1 MLCSTSPALP
11 EYSNHPS
18 HGPILKTLLWGRVGE
33 RSNVYMY
40 DIPPETSDS
49 SSMDTHTQTNPFNG
63 QLVPNHILFHESY
76 NRQRLDLA
84 GPVKNTLTWAAGHLV
99 NREPE
104 GEEIVRAER
113 RTYSL

>member
-18 HGPILKTLLWGRVGE
+18 HGPILKTLLGGRVGE
-33 RSNVYMY
+33 RVGERSDVSMY

-49 SSMDTHTQTNPFNG
+49 SSMDTHTQTNPS
-63 QLVPNHILFHESY
+63 NHILFHESY
-76 NRQRLDLA
+76 NWQRLNLA
-84 GPVKNTLTWAAGHLV
+84 GREKNTLTWAAGHLV
-99 NREPE
+99 NREQE
-104 GEEIVRAER
+104 GEEIVKAER